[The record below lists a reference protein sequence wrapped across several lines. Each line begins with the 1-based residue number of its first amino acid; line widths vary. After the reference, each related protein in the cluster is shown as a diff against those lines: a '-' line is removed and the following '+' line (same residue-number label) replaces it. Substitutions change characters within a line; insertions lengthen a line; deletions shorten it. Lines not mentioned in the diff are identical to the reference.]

1 MAFLIVFLSPSIGIQ
16 GAGLAI
22 SGSAFVQN
30 GIVGGCGE
38 RD

>member
-1 MAFLIVFLSPSIGIQ
+1 MAFLVVFLPASIGIQ

-22 SGSAFVQN
+22 SSPAFVQN